1 MNNAEVL
8 IKFKAD
14 TSDVDKKTLSVGKIV
29 KGNLISSAILSG
41 LGAVAGGIANI
52 TGEIVNLA
60 VKGGFDR
67 ALNIEQAEFK
77 LKGLGHSA
85 EEVEEI
91 MDNALKSVKGTAY
104 GLDEAATVA
113 ASAVAAGVKPGADLT
128 RTLKLIGDAA
138 TISGRDMTSMGAIFN
153 KIAAAGKMTGQEL
166 NQLTDAGIPIL
177 QLLGDNLGMTASE
190 VRDLVSAG
198 KIGFPEF
205 QDAIEKGMGGAAL
218 TMGQTFSGAL
228 ANTKAAMSRLGKTFM
243 DPFLKGIT
251 PALGTLTEII
261 DMVAEGTTEGLEEK
275 TKLLG
280 EQLIKMVNDVVKK
293 LVPIIKNAIPIIA
306 QLLTSLAKAIPKLL
320 KELLP
325 TVIDVVLDLANTIVN
340 ILPKIVPS
348 LMKAIVQ
355 LATGLVKMIPQLAKI
370 IIELTIQITKA
381 VAKALPDLLPQIVA
395 ALMEIIPLIIE
406 NLPQLIWVGLQLAFG
421 LLAGIVKAIPEL
433 IVGIMN
439 QLVSVV
445 KVIASFLP
453 QKFKD
458 NGKES
463 VKKLGEGF
471 LSMIEWIKT
480 KAKEVLEKIKYVFW
494 TLPTQFISLGINLIV
509 GLWNGIKDKT
519 TWIINKIKSFGSSVM
534 KATKKIFGVHSP
546 STEFEWIGKMNVL
559 GLEKGMEDMKNV
571 AQETLDGVFSVQ
583 PNISS
588 AMNNNLSPQI
598 NVVVNNDLEIDPIGQ
613 VVSKIKTFSGG
624 AKNDYN
630 WGATQ

>member
-52 TGEIVNLA
+52 TSEIVNLA

-113 ASAVAAGVKPGADLT
+113 ASAVAAGVKPGQDLT

-280 EQLIKMVNDVVKK
+280 EQLITMVNNVVKN
-293 LVPIIKNAIPIIA
+293 LVPIVKNAIPIIA
-306 QLLTSLAKAIPKLL
+306 QLLTSLAQAIPTLL
-320 KELLP
+320 NELLP
-325 TVIDVVLDLANTIVN
+325 TIIDVVLNLVDTIVN
-340 ILPKIVPS
+340 ILPDLIPA
-348 LMKAIVQ
+348 LMNGIIK
-355 LATGLVKMIPQLAKI
+355 LVKGLLSMVPTILTVL
-370 IIELTIQITKA
+370 IELTGQITKA
-381 VAKALPDLLPQIVA
+381 LAAEIPDLLP
-395 ALMEIIPLIIE
+395 MIIE
-406 NLPQLIWVGLQLAFG
+406 AVMSILPILIDYTPLFIDAGLQLILG
-421 LLAGIVKAIPEL
+421 LLAGLINATPEILKGTWDL
-433 IVGIMN
+433 IKSIFI
-439 QLVSVV
+439 
-445 KVIASFLP
+445 VIA
-453 QKFKD
+453 
-458 NGKES
+458 
-463 VKKLGEGF
+463 
-471 LSMIEWIKT
+471 
-480 KAKEVLEKIKYVFW
+480 
-494 TLPTQFISLGINLIV
+494 TLPSWIVPVGKDLIQ
-509 GLWNGIKDKT
+509 GFWNGIKDKT
-519 TWIINKIKSFGSSVM
+519 TWVIQKIQGFGKSVM
-534 KATKKIFGVHSP
+534 KAIKKIFGVASP
-546 STEFEWIGKMNVL
+546 SKEFEWIGKMNVL
-559 GLEKGMEDMKNV
+559 GLEQGMEDMKNV
-571 AQETLDGVFSVQ
+571 AKETLDGVFGVQ

-588 AMNNNLSPQI
+588 SMSNTLSPQI

-613 VVSKIKTFSGG
+613 VVNKIKTFSGG

-630 WGATQ
+630 WGATL